1 MLKKYTFCLLFI
13 AISMASYSQINSPG
27 GVTCGDAG
35 PICADNTGSFIFQNN
50 NDASTNINTSIA
62 CLQDGP
68 RPAWFFLRV
77 DQTGD
82 LAFQI
87 IQESTTGVGLDVD
100 FVLWGPFSSDIGNCG
115 SIDTVCDP
123 QFPNSP
129 ANGCP
134 NNTVNPGAY
143 PNTNTNIVDC
153 SYSGQSIENMN
164 IPNAVSGEFY
174 LLLVT
179 NFDGGDGTIEIVQT
193 NFGIPGGGSTDCSII
208 NVDGILGPDQNICE
222 MTSTTLDAN
231 PGNDPTFVDYAWEF
245 NDGTGFAPIPGT
257 DGMSMISVSN
267 AGEYQVT
274 ITDNVGGSD
283 SDIVEVI
290 VTVIPT
296 VNPVAT
302 QFRCDD
308 NNDGIWDFDL
318 ASLRPIVLGT
328 QDPMQFEV
336 SFHLDEMDAMTS
348 STTNPLPD
356 TFTNLVAY
364 EEDTIWIRIESTINT
379 DCAST
384 GSFEIDV
391 FDSPVANAI
400 PPQLI
405 CDDNNDGFW
414 DFDLDALRSIALGTQ
429 DPMQFEVSF
438 HLEQSDAIMSST
450 TNPLPNTFTNLVAYD
465 EDTIWVRV
473 ENIDN
478 RDDCFEIISFNID
491 VFDDPTA
498 NTVLPQLIC
507 DDNNDGFW
515 DFDLASLRPIAL
527 GTQDPMQ
534 FEVSFH
540 LDEMD
545 AMTSSTTNPLPDTFT
560 NLVAY
565 EEDTIWI
572 RIENV
577 DNTDCFATSSFII
590 DVFDDPT
597 PLPYVYELCDDATDG
612 DDTNGFVDFPL
623 TPADIDSFI
632 LNGQDPMQFTVSYHL
647 NQLDAD
653 NGAAAI
659 ANLYTDDT
667 QIIARVE
674 NNDRIECYETVIVDL
689 QVNALPVITDM
700 VELLQCD
707 NDTDGISD
715 FNLTESEVLIST
727 NFANETFTYHMNAT
741 DAANGAS
748 AIINPTV
755 YTNTDPSSNPDIL
768 FVRVENDDFCF
779 RVAQLDLFVSAT
791 QIPANVEILY
801 EECDVVDGIDADIT
815 NGITT
820 FDFSDAEAQIRAQA
834 ALPVGQNLTFTYYET
849 EADALAEVN
858 AIPDISNH
866 RNDASPFE
874 QEIYV
879 RVDSDVDNACV
890 GLGVHV
896 RLRTIN
902 PTPNLNPDPIVLCDD
917 ITVGDLSEEFNLTI
931 REAFIFNGDPNVS
944 ATYHTT
950 FIGANAGDNSI
961 PDPTAYN
968 NTNPSETIFV
978 RVTNIST
985 TCYAIVELEI
995 LVNPLPDD
1003 SVVVADFF
1011 ECENNTDFIFDFDL
1025 DTKIDEI
1032 LNGQDPM
1039 NFTVSYHE
1047 TQLDADNLTNPL
1059 PSLYTNTSNPQPI
1072 FVAITNNTTGC
1083 SISTISFN
1091 IEVNE
1096 DVQALDDF
1104 YEECDVVG
1112 DNDGFTQFDLS
1123 SRSPIVLDGQ
1133 DPMSFSISYHFSFD
1147 DAFNDVD
1154 PLPLLYENF
1163 VVNTQ
1168 VIYARVSNV
1177 IRPAECFAISE
1188 LTLQVNLLPIFDL
1201 DDEYILCLT
1210 SNNEAVVDVPPVLDT
1225 GLSDTD
1231 YAFEWRLDGTVL
1243 PAQTSSSLIPTQGG
1257 VYDVTVTDISTSM
1270 VTMCQNF
1277 DSAVVTESGIPDTF
1291 DVEVTSQA
1299 FTGNNM
1305 IIATATGNSTYEYS
1319 LDNGPWEL
1327 VGEFEDVNGGDHVV
1341 AARDIL
1347 GCGIVY
1353 RTVTVIDYPKFFT
1366 PNGDGNNDTWNIEGI
1381 NTQPSAT
1388 IYIYDRYGKL
1398 LKQLSP
1404 TSPGWDGTFNGN
1416 RMPSSDYWFTLE
1428 YVEPTN
1434 NESRTFSAHFSLKR

>member
-1 MLKKYTFCLLFI
+1 
-13 AISMASYSQINSPG
+13 MASYSQINSPG